1 MRLLIVACTLGALL
15 MPMPAHSANDAYAA
29 EPVAADVDALFSRWS
44 KPDAPGCAAAVY
56 RDGKIAFQRGYGAAS
71 LEFGVPI
78 HVDTVFDIGST
89 SKQFTAASILLL
101 AQDGKL
107 SLDDDIRKFLPELP
121 VYDAPITVRHLL
133 NHTSGL
139 RDFVTLLTATDVE
152 YDDVSTP
159 AQALAILVRQRHL
172 NYPPGTEYLYS
183 NSGYFLAAEIVER
196 VSGATLREF
205 ARRRIFEPLGMTHT
219 RYGNDHT
226 EVVTHRATGYS
237 PAENGTYRV
246 SRPNWEQIGDGGV
259 QTTVGDLL
267 RWDSNFYEPTVGGPD
282 FARTMQLRGSLS
294 DGTRTSYALGLMIGQ
309 RNGVEMIHH
318 GGSWGGYRAEIARFP
333 SKRLSVAVL
342 CNAANADASELALRV
357 ADLWL
362 ANASMADE
370 ARSVAPK
377 PRASKVKP
385 VGEKQLRAMVGAYR
399 SPKSGAMRFISME
412 RGELQIEAF
421 GGLYPLRA
429 TGNNTFAL
437 VDGPVTATYRYLPG
451 SAAAPS
457 RLVQSFNGRETEL
470 VAITLARPT
479 VQELQAYAG
488 EYRCDELGIVYRID
502 ANATTLQ
509 RRNTKGG
516 LEVFRTLDRDVFNYG
531 NFSYRFQRDAAGT
544 ISGFALDI
552 GRVRDLRCERAH
564 ESN

>member
-1 MRLLIVACTLGALL
+1 MRLLITACTLGALL
-15 MPMPAHSANDAYAA
+15 MSVPAHSANDAPAA
-29 EPVAADVDALFSRWS
+29 EPAAADIDVVFSRWA

-56 RDGKIAFQRGYGAAS
+56 RDGKIAFQHGYGAAS

-78 HVDTVFDIGST
+78 HANTVFDIGST

-101 AQDGKL
+101 VQDGTL

-121 VYDAPITVRHLL
+121 VYEAPITVRHLL
-133 NHTSGL
+133 HHTSGL

-159 AQALAILVRQRHL
+159 SQALAILARQRHL
-172 NYPPGTEYLYS
+172 NFPPGTEFLYS

-196 VSGATLREF
+196 ASGMALREF
-205 ARRRIFEPLGMTHT
+205 ARQRIFEPLGMKHT
-219 RYGNDHT
+219 RYADDHT
-226 EVVTHRATGYS
+226 EVVAHRATGYS
-237 PAENGTYRV
+237 PGEDGTYRV

-267 RWDSNFYEPTVGGPD
+267 RWDNNFYEPKVGGPD
-282 FARTMQLRGSLS
+282 FARTLQVRGSLS
-294 DGTRTSYALGLMIGQ
+294 DGTRTHYALGLMIGQ
-309 RNGVEMIHH
+309 HNGVEMIHH

-333 SKRLSVAVL
+333 SRHLSVAVL

-362 ANASMADE
+362 ANP
-370 ARSVAPK
+370 SVADAAKPVAPE
-377 PRASKVKP
+377 PRAPRVKP
-385 VGEKQLRAMVGAYR
+385 VGEQQLRAMVGAYR
-399 SPKSGAMRFISME
+399 NPKSGALRFISLE

-421 GGLYPLRA
+421 GGLHALRA
-429 TGNNTFAL
+429 TGSNAFAL
-437 VDGPVTATYRYLPG
+437 VDGPVTATYRYQPG
-451 SAAAPS
+451 SAGTPS

-470 VAITLARPT
+470 TAITLARPT
-479 VQELQAYAG
+479 AQQLQAYAG
-488 EYRCDELGIVYRID
+488 DYQCDELGLVYRID
-502 ANATTLQ
+502 ATATTLQ
-509 RRNTKGG
+509 RRNIKGS
-516 LEVFRTLDRDVFNYG
+516 LEVLRALDRDVFNYG
-531 NFSYRFQRDAAGT
+531 NFSYRFQRDAAGN

-564 ESN
+564 